1 MSDIE
6 TPIEML
12 FGKAEDYGKTTLK
25 LLKLNAVDKSSDV
38 ISSLTSILVVAVVF
52 ILFVLTVSIG
62 GALWI
67 GEQLGKS
74 YYGFFTIAGFY
85 ILVAILLY
93 SFRRQWIKIPF
104 SNYIISKM
112 LKTKSI

>member
-1 MSDIE
+1 MNDIE

-25 LLKLNAVDKSSDV
+25 LLKLNAVDKSSDL
-38 ISSLTSILVVAVVF
+38 ISSLTSMLIVAVVF
-52 ILFVLTVSIG
+52 FLSILTVSVG
-62 GALWI
+62 SALWI

-74 YYGFFTIAGFY
+74 YYGFFIISGFY
-85 ILVAILLY
+85 ILVTLLLY
-93 SFRRQWIKIPF
+93 SFRKQWIKIPF
-104 SNYIISKM
+104 NNYMISKM